1 MSTSAATRLSL
12 RNQTI
17 HTLLDVDAR
26 LTALVGEEPSNRVV
40 ADIRTLLEHR
50 SDLVAIL
57 LDLNPHRYPPPLTR
71 TKPRCPNEPQ
81 SHEVL

>member
-57 LDLNPHRYPPPLTR
+57 LDLNGEPPPL
-71 TKPRCPNEPQ
+71 PAALNPNETKVP
-81 SHEVL
+81 E